1 MDLMG
6 HKNGGGT
13 GKDGTQSPFC
23 QLRICVKAYQFYV
36 NFTPSIRERM
46 KIKKK
51 QGILR
56 NKTELQNNNLV
67 FNADPDPD
75 PDPASQPNAD
85 LGLTLKSQK
94 LNFYMKKIP
103 RVTKSMK

>member
-1 MDLMG
+1 M
-6 HKNGGGT
+6 

-23 QLRICVKAYQFYV
+23 QLRICVKAFQFYV

-46 KIKKK
+46 KIKNK

-67 FNADPDPD
+67 FNADPDP
-75 PDPASQPNAD
+75 AFYTYQCGSRSGSGSREPNEC
-85 LGLTLKSQK
+85 G
-94 LNFYMKKIP
+94 
-103 RVTKSMK
+103 SMRIRILVRL